1 MSTPLSR
8 PSYAAVLRVPH
19 ARRTFTAALTARLSY
34 GMVSLAVLLSV
45 THATGSY
52 TVSGTVL
59 SLFGATT
66 VFLMPLRASLID
78 RHGPRRVLPPMS
90 ALYGVLLSVLAVL
103 TWRPGAPAAAVGLTA
118 ALAGSC
124 APPLGPTMR
133 ALWSELVTD
142 RDLLRRAYSLDGVA
156 EELLYVSG
164 PALIALLGGF
174 APPAAGILLS
184 AALNAGGTCAFV
196 TSPAMTA
203 QRRTPREEGSAGV
216 RPAGEGPADE
226 GPAGEP
232 ADGERS
238 PRAKTAWQEPAGE
251 GAAKGGAAG
260 VRATGESPARAEP
273 AGALAAGERPDGEEG
288 AGAASASGL
297 PVEAQPVREPA
308 GLVRGLLPPVVVALG
323 AGLALSAVELLVM
336 AFATERSYDPALVPW
351 VLGALSAGSALGGLA
366 NGVVR
371 WRTSARTRLCRFGV
385 CLGLVLA
392 AAGLAPDLWT
402 LTAAMACAGA
412 FIAPALTTAYLLAD
426 ESAPESA
433 RTRAG
438 AWVNMAVN
446 AGSSGGAMAAGL
458 LIGRLPLPLCFTLAG
473 GTALV
478 AAVAA
483 GGRVTGTTAR
493 AGAAASRQRRAA

>member
-34 GMVSLAVLLSV
+34 GTVSLAVLLSV

-52 TVSGTVL
+52 AVSGTVL

-78 RHGPRRVLPPMS
+78 RHGPRRVLPTMS
-90 ALYGVLLSVLAVL
+90 ALYGALLSVLAVL
-103 TWRPGAPAAAVGLTA
+103 TWRPGAPAAAIGLTA

-142 RDLLRRAYSLDGVA
+142 RDLVRRAYSLDGVA

-164 PALIALLGGF
+164 PALIATLGGF
-174 APPAAGILLS
+174 TPPAAGILLS
-184 AALNAGGTCAFV
+184 AALNVGGTCAFV
-196 TSPAMTA
+196 TSPAMTR
-203 QRRTPREEGSAGV
+203 QRPGPGEEGSAG
-216 RPAGEGPADE
+216 EE
-226 GPAGEP
+226 TT
-232 ADGERS
+232 
-238 PRAKTAWQEPAGE
+238 RAR
-251 GAAKGGAAG
+251 GASL
-260 VRATGESPARAEP
+260 RR
-273 AGALAAGERPDGEEG
+273 LW
-288 AGAASASGL
+288 
-297 PVEAQPVREPA
+297 
-308 GLVRGLLPPVVVALG
+308 PPVVVALG

-336 AFATERSYDPALVPW
+336 AFATDRSDDPALVPW

-371 WRTSARTRLCRFGV
+371 WRTSARTRLCRFAAG
-385 CLGLVLA
+385 LGLVLA
-392 AAGLAPDLWT
+392 AAGLAPGLGT
-402 LTAAMACAGA
+402 LAATLACAGA

-433 RTRAG
+433 RTQAG

-446 AGSSGGAMAAGL
+446 AGSSVGAMAAGL
-458 LIGRLPLPLCFTLAG
+458 VIGRLPLPLCFTLAG
-473 GTALV
+473 AAALV

-483 GGRVTGTTAR
+483 GSRTAGTAR
-493 AGAAASRQRRAA
+493 VGAAPVRRR